1 MHNIC
6 KIMRKRP
13 EAKHEITRSK
23 SCKET
28 NNLKYRDQCLPGPVM
43 DLIKIKKKWTRYF
56 FWWNVTENKISS
68 IPVLELVMELKKVM
82 DLVKIPGQPGIFT
95 RSSTKPEKSVT
106 FTRSSK
112 IPGLPGIFTS
122 YITVTDKPGIF
133 IRSITNHC

>member
-1 MHNIC
+1 M
-6 KIMRKRP
+6 
-13 EAKHEITRSK
+13 ELTLK
-23 SCKET
+23 S
-28 NNLKYRDQCLPGPVM
+28 GPVHVM
-43 DLIKIKKKWTRYF
+43 
-56 FWWNVTENKISS
+56 
-68 IPVLELVMELKKVM
+68 ELVMELKKVM